1 MIRKLLCIAMLATA
15 ISCRGP
21 GERVPQGS
29 VATALTAAT
38 ARGAGA
44 RVVLADATGPAWQRV
59 YVFGP
64 YTPLAVIEQC
74 LGRPAVFLTQG
85 IESRDDA
92 NLLVFQFP
100 DVAPQAILVPRQAGD
115 FAPEASRRGY
125 SRREAVFVVRRP
137 PPGTWG
143 NLAPAAGGAIRCS

>member
-1 MIRKLLCIAMLATA
+1 MIRRLLCVAMLATA
-15 ISCRGP
+15 VSCRGP
-21 GERVPQGS
+21 GERVPEGS
-29 VATALTAAT
+29 VAAALTAAS

-44 RVVLADATGPAWQRV
+44 RVVLADVADAAWQRV

-64 YTPLAVIEQC
+64 YTPADVISRC
-74 LGRPAVFLTQG
+74 LGRSALLLTQG

-100 DVAPQAILVPRQAGD
+100 DAPPQAIMVPRQAGD
-115 FAPEASRRGY
+115 FAPEALRRGY
-125 SRREAVFVVRRP
+125 SRRDAVFVVRRP

-143 NLAPAAGGAIRCS
+143 NLAPAAGSATRCS